1 MEYTNLSPAGREP
14 FSKLHGPYAAVRMAT
29 LIRAAEPAS
38 APETPRRRG
47 RLIAWLSDPRRALL
61 AAVLILTAGVGLDAL
76 SDPDVWWHLRLGDWI
91 IAHHQIPAGE
101 LFAYTAFGNPLVA
114 HEWLSETI
122 FAAVAGVGGLLLVTV
137 LMGLVC
143 WSAMLATVLR
153 GRLRG
158 AGPIVLAV
166 GLALGARAA
175 EPVLG
180 TRPQV
185 FTFVLVC
192 WTLWIAESYLRSGG
206 WRLWLLPP
214 LFLLWA
220 NLHAGFIAGIGFLV
234 IFVVVEAI
242 KHRFAV
248 GAAAP
253 SRRIKRLAVAVGA
266 SVLAACLNPYGP
278 WLFVFAAT
286 TGAAERQKGIVEW
299 QSPNF
304 ADPAMWV
311 LLALLLSFAALTMT
325 VLARPAL
332 RRHFDLRDF
341 ALAAAGAALALT
353 SVRNTAICVAVM
365 VPPWLAMASGVAE
378 SIGARRARSG
388 RIVPT
393 RRPAPVLGIA
403 LVAVGVFGVGVV
415 GARVAQ
421 SASPQG
427 VAAAYPSCATA
438 ILARSPTTQRVFTAY
453 GTGGYVIYR
462 LWPQASVYEYGES
475 ISLGTSVFDDYERIA
490 AGTTTT
496 PTALQL
502 LTSSDTTAVLYS
514 KGALTAELSATPGW
528 TLVAD
533 DHGMFLFVRGD
544 ASWTSGATCTSTS
557 G

>member
-1 MEYTNLSPAGREP
+1 
-14 FSKLHGPYAAVRMAT
+14 MAT

-38 APETPRRRG
+38 APETPEPRG
-47 RLIAWLSDPRRALL
+47 RLLAWVSDLRRALL
-61 AAVLILTAGVGLDAL
+61 AAVLILTGGVGLDAL
-76 SDPDVWWHLRLGDWI
+76 SDPDVWWHIRLGDWI

-122 FAAVAGVGGLLLVTV
+122 FAALAAVGGLFLVTV
-137 LMGLVC
+137 LMGLVA
-143 WSAMLATVLR
+143 WSAMVATVLR
-153 GRLRG
+153 GHLRG
-158 AGPIVLAV
+158 AGPVVLAV

-175 EPVLG
+175 ETVLG

-185 FTFVLVC
+185 FTFALVC

-206 WRLWLLPP
+206 RRRWLLPP

-234 IFVVVEAI
+234 IVVVIEAI
-242 KHRFAV
+242 KHRFAI
-248 GAAAP
+248 GAAP
-253 SRRIKRLAVAVGA
+253 PVRHIRGLAVAVGV
-266 SVLAACLNPYGP
+266 SVLAACVNPYGP
-278 WLFVFAAT
+278 WLFLFAAT
-286 TGAAERQKGIVEW
+286 TGATERQKGIIEW

-311 LLALLLSFAALTMT
+311 LLALLLTFAALTVT
-325 VLARPAL
+325 VLARPSL

-341 ALAAAGAALALT
+341 VLAAVGAALALT

-365 VPPWLAMASGVAE
+365 IPPWMAMAAGVVRSFE
-378 SIGARRARSG
+378 ARR
-388 RIVPT
+388 
-393 RRPAPVLGIA
+393 RRPRPLTRPGRAAPLMGIV

-415 GARVAQ
+415 VTRVAQ
-421 SASPQG
+421 SASAQG

-438 ILARSPTTQRVFTAY
+438 VLARSPATQRVFTAY
-453 GTGGYVIYR
+453 GTGGFVIDR
-462 LWPQASVYEYGES
+462 LWPRASVYEYGES
-475 ISLGTSVFDDYERIA
+475 ISLGTAVFDDYVRIA
-490 AGTTTT
+490 AGDTTT

-502 LTSSDTTAVLYS
+502 LASSDTTSVLYT
-514 KGALTAELSATPGW
+514 KGTLTTELSATPGW

-533 DHGMFLFVRGD
+533 DHGMLLFIHGD
-544 ASWTSGATCTSTS
+544 ASWASGASCAASAT